1 MNDGQRGAAMRRNGN
16 PDTGRVTRRR
26 YGTWHYLAVL
36 IVLALI
42 AAACGGAG
50 SEEVADGASSTADD
64 EAESG
69 GADIIRFAFA
79 PDPVWDYLKDTG
91 TLAEWESENNVRVV
105 DTASWDEFSYFAGGH
120 GDIVSTASY
129 ELPLLER
136 ETETKTVTFG
146 KYNHV
151 RNVPLVR
158 PDSNFETFAD
168 VPDGSKVAASS
179 AVGATVLW
187 GMLVEKLHQRTL
199 ASGTGDFELVVA
211 DNALLAELVRTGE
224 ADVCICDPETAA
236 GPLRTGQLEVLY
248 DGQNAQDLYREI
260 TALDHLGLM
269 SNMFTATEEWY
280 EANPDLAVAFID
292 LWQRGLD
299 LWNQNLEE
307 IVGIYPQHFAVET
320 EEDIAFVTNYLEEK
334 DWFVDEVALTPEW
347 IEGETQMYELMKE
360 TGFMDASEEVPRF
373 EVVELEG

>member
-1 MNDGQRGAAMRRNGN
+1 MNDGRRGVVMRSNGN
-16 PDTGRVTRRR
+16 PDAGQVTRRT
-26 YGTWHYLAVL
+26 YGTWHHLVVL
-36 IVLALI
+36 LVLALI
-42 AAACGGAG
+42 PAACGGAD
-50 SEEVADGASSTADD
+50 EVAEGASAAAEDG
-64 EAESG
+64 AESG

-136 ETETKTVTFG
+136 ETDTKTVTFG

-168 VPDGSKVAASS
+168 VPDGAKVAASS
-179 AVGATVLW
+179 AVGATVVW
-187 GMLVEKLHQRTL
+187 GMLIEKLHQRTL

-248 DGQNAQDLYREI
+248 DGRNAQDLYREI
-260 TALDHLGLM
+260 TGEEHFGLM
-269 SNMFTATEEWY
+269 SNTFTSTEQWY
-280 EANPDLAVAFID
+280 EENPNQVVAFIE
-292 LWQRGLD
+292 LWQLGLD
-299 LWNQNLEE
+299 LWNENFEE
-307 IVGIYPQHFAVET
+307 IVGLYPQHFAVET
-320 EEDIAFVTNYLEEK
+320 EEDIAFVTNYLAEK

-347 IEGETQMYELMKE
+347 IEGETQMYDLMKE
-360 TGFMDASEEVPRF
+360 TGFMDASEEIPRF
-373 EVVELEG
+373 EVVEVGG